1 VFAHPAFGGN
11 QVGMVI
17 ATQAAVQTFS
27 GVAVAFYSLA
37 ATCLLLMLTR
47 VICGGVLPAD
57 DESGDGENA
66 MFAA

>member
-1 VFAHPAFGGN
+1 
-11 QVGMVI
+11 MVI